1 MRSLRETRL
10 RVQRGE
16 AVEVDDVDRLVELSK
31 HAHALAETTV
41 RAGVQV
47 ELVRQARL
55 SVDMNAAAITRVM
68 GRVLD
73 ALTGRYGVLRPL
85 GAGYVEDL
93 RLWLHGVIGRELEA
107 VEEPRPRPRQSRP
120 PPGADQPARDVP
132 AAPGPA
138 GPEMM
143 LHDLPGDF
151 ALDWHVACAACGDDG
166 GHLAQDCPVALA
178 TSAGD
183 ALSTPISDSRPNRLG
198 VTMRPPVRDPLAR
211 RKNVLLRGE
220 QDVIDAADRI
230 ARRFRIS
237 RNEALNAMLR
247 EFINGEPDP
256 ALRLARYLQAAAA
269 AAATATVEAIR
280 REVAVTRAR
289 AEAPH
294 VTREDGT

>member
-41 RAGVQV
+41 RAGV

-68 GRVLD
+68 CRVLD

-107 VEEPRPRPRQSRP
+107 VEEPRPRPRRSRP

-151 ALDWHVACAACGDDG
+151 ALDWHLAC
-166 GHLAQDCPVALA
+166 
-178 TSAGD
+178 
-183 ALSTPISDSRPNRLG
+183 RP
-198 VTMRPPVRDPLAR
+198 
-211 RKNVLLRGE
+211 
-220 QDVIDAADRI
+220 
-230 ARRFRIS
+230 
-237 RNEALNAMLR
+237 
-247 EFINGEPDP
+247 
-256 ALRLARYLQAAAA
+256 
-269 AAATATVEAIR
+269 AATTAGTWRRTARWPLPRLPAMRYQRRYRTV
-280 REVAVTRAR
+280 AR
-289 AEAPH
+289 TA
-294 VTREDGT
+294 

>member
-107 VEEPRPRPRQSRP
+107 VEEPRPRPRRSRP

-151 ALDWHVACAACGDDG
+151 ALD
-166 GHLAQDCPVALA
+166 
-178 TSAGD
+178 
-183 ALSTPISDSRPNRLG
+183 
-198 VTMRPPVRDPLAR
+198 
-211 RKNVLLRGE
+211 
-220 QDVIDAADRI
+220 
-230 ARRFRIS
+230 
-237 RNEALNAMLR
+237 
-247 EFINGEPDP
+247 
-256 ALRLARYLQAAAA
+256 
-269 AAATATVEAIR
+269 
-280 REVAVTRAR
+280 
-289 AEAPH
+289 
-294 VTREDGT
+294 

>member
-1 MRSLRETRL
+1 
-10 RVQRGE
+10 
-16 AVEVDDVDRLVELSK
+16 
-31 HAHALAETTV
+31 
-41 RAGVQV
+41 VQV

-107 VEEPRPRPRQSRP
+107 VEEPRPRPRRSRP

-151 ALDWHVACAACGDDG
+151 ALD
-166 GHLAQDCPVALA
+166 
-178 TSAGD
+178 
-183 ALSTPISDSRPNRLG
+183 
-198 VTMRPPVRDPLAR
+198 
-211 RKNVLLRGE
+211 
-220 QDVIDAADRI
+220 
-230 ARRFRIS
+230 
-237 RNEALNAMLR
+237 
-247 EFINGEPDP
+247 
-256 ALRLARYLQAAAA
+256 
-269 AAATATVEAIR
+269 
-280 REVAVTRAR
+280 
-289 AEAPH
+289 
-294 VTREDGT
+294 